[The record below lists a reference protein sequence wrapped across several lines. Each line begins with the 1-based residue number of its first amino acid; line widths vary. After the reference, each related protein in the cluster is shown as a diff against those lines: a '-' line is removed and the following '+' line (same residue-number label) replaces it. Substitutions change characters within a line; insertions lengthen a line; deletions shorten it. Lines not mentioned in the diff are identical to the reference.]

1 MLEERIT
8 NFTLNDVFDIL
19 NFIVY
24 PLSLCSLKY
33 VPLSTVSSRTKEVL
47 VGQLFNDAQ
56 RTAKLIQNKV
66 LNIVN
71 LIPLYALVKSFPL
84 CLINHR
90 TNGHVNA
97 HLISWPSKSETY
109 KTWQIYDKEMTLT
122 FNTHIPSESQ
132 LVVYI
137 YQLSGH
143 RLQYFLKNSLFSL
156 FPVEKPT

>member
-8 NFTLNDVFDIL
+8 NFTLNGVFDIL

-109 KTWQIYDKEMTLT
+109 KTWKIYDKINDLD
-122 FNTHIPSESQ
+122 
-132 LVVYI
+132 
-137 YQLSGH
+137 
-143 RLQYFLKNSLFSL
+143 LQYSHTFRIATSCLHLPQAAIFS
-156 FPVEKPT
+156 EKFTVFTFSR